1 MTVFTLHGGGA
12 VLTHYSLGEFTLST
26 HKSHSGGSEPVIQ
39 IWVSSR
45 TEKGYHGRISALA
58 ATPHTPLN
66 VLRKSAGYVKARVHF
81 TQTTAPQSAVNIW
94 RA

>member
-1 MTVFTLHGGGA
+1 MTAFHFTRWGA
-12 VLTHYSLGEFTLST
+12 TLTHYSLGEFTLST
-26 HKSHSGGSEPVIQ
+26 QRSHSGGSEPVIQ